1 MAPAVAM
8 ALALAMAWLAYE
20 HVARSGANPAAGLG
34 DRIAAL
40 ACAGAAIGLLIP
52 AVRRRIAL
60 VLTLALAYQSSS
72 LWLAAAPLRELASLL
87 LPALAA
93 LYLCLPQLIVMKKPK

>member
-1 MAPAVAM
+1 M
-8 ALALAMAWLAYE
+8 ALALAAAMAWLAYE
-20 HVARSGANPAAGLG
+20 HVARSGANPAVVLN

-52 AVRRRIAL
+52 PVHRRVAF
-60 VLTLALAYQSSS
+60 VLALALSYRLSSR
-72 LWLAAAPLRELASLL
+72 WLAAAPLPELASLL

-93 LYLCLPQLIVMKKPK
+93 LYLCWPQLIVVKKPR